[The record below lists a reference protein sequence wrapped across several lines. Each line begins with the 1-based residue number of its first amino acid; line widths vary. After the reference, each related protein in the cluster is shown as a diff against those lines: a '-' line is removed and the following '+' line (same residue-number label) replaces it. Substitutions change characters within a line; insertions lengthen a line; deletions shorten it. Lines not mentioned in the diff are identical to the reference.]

1 MKIAKIALF
10 LLLISFCAEDS
21 NLSIEN
27 NEDEVVENKNNNQE
41 DSVGWNSALGKSP
54 EIFVSTW
61 NSVVDSI
68 SDDEETILFF
78 SINPDEVKWTSTDKD
93 QLVYK
98 WGDASNEDN
107 VFILNLYIENEIV
120 RTVQF
125 FAPTTNDTITTQQ
138 TKLFLLL
145 IIALSDDQ
153 LDRDGRE
160 NILSGLGL
168 YEEINDPNEYGGGI
182 LVFNEIEY
190 EIEPLVQGS
199 RLVGLNFY
207 SKLTLK

>member
-27 NEDEVVENKNNNQE
+27 NEDEVVENNNNNQE

-125 FAPTTNDTITTQQ
+125 FAPTTNDTTTTQQ

-145 IIALSDDQ
+145 IISLSDDE

-160 NILSGLGL
+160 DILSGLGL
-168 YEEINDPNEYGGGI
+168 YDEITDPNEYGGI
-182 LVFNEIEY
+182 LVLNEIEY

-207 SKLTLK
+207 SRLTLN

>member
-10 LLLISFCAEDS
+10 LLLISFCAEDG

-27 NEDEVVENKNNNQE
+27 NEDEVVENKNNNQD

-61 NSVVDSI
+61 NNVVDSI

-78 SINPDEVKWTSTDKD
+78 SINPDEVKWTSADKD

-98 WGDASNEDN
+98 WGNASNEDN

-168 YEEINDPNEYGGGI
+168 YDEITDPNEYGGI
-182 LVFNEIEY
+182 LVLNEIEY

-207 SKLTLK
+207 SILTLK

>member
-27 NEDEVVENKNNNQE
+27 NEDEVVEKNNNNQE

-78 SINPDEVKWTSTDKD
+78 SINPDEVKWTSADKD

-98 WGDASNEDN
+98 WGNASNEDN

-168 YEEINDPNEYGGGI
+168 YEEINDPNEYGGI

-207 SKLTLK
+207 SRLTLK

>member
-1 MKIAKIALF
+1 MKIAKLALF

-61 NSVVDSI
+61 NNVVDSI

-78 SINPDEVKWTSTDKD
+78 SINPDEVKWTSADKD
-93 QLVYK
+93 QLVYR
-98 WGDASNEDN
+98 WGNASNEDN

-168 YEEINDPNEYGGGI
+168 YEEINDPNEYGGI

>member
-1 MKIAKIALF
+1 MKIAKITLF

-27 NEDEVVENKNNNQE
+27 NEDEVVENNNNNQE
-41 DSVGWNSALGKSP
+41 DLVGWNSALGKSP

-168 YEEINDPNEYGGGI
+168 YEEINDPNEYGGI

-207 SKLTLK
+207 SRLTLK

>member
-61 NSVVDSI
+61 NNVVDSI

-78 SINPDEVKWTSTDKD
+78 SINPDEVKWTSADKD

-98 WGDASNEDN
+98 WGNASNEDN

-168 YEEINDPNEYGGGI
+168 YEEINDPNEYGGI

>member
-1 MKIAKIALF
+1 MKIAKLALF

-61 NSVVDSI
+61 NNVVDSI

-98 WGDASNEDN
+98 WGNASNEDN

-168 YEEINDPNEYGGGI
+168 YEEINDPNEYGGI

-207 SKLTLK
+207 SRLTLK

>member
-1 MKIAKIALF
+1 MKIAKLALF

-27 NEDEVVENKNNNQE
+27 NEDEVIENKNNNQE

-168 YEEINDPNEYGGGI
+168 YEEINDPNEYGGI

-207 SKLTLK
+207 SRLTLK

>member
-1 MKIAKIALF
+1 MKIAKLALF

-41 DSVGWNSALGKSP
+41 DLVDWDSALGKSP

-61 NSVVDSI
+61 NSVVNSI
-68 SDDEETILFF
+68 SNDEETILFF
-78 SINPDEVKWTSTDKD
+78 SINPDEVKWTSADKD

-98 WGDASNEDN
+98 WGNASNEDN
-107 VFILNLYIENEIV
+107 VFFLNLYIENEIV

-168 YEEINDPNEYGGGI
+168 YEEINDPNEYGGI

-207 SKLTLK
+207 SRLTLK

>member
-1 MKIAKIALF
+1 MKIAKLALF
-10 LLLISFCAEDS
+10 FLLISFCAEDS

-27 NEDEVVENKNNNQE
+27 NEDEVVENKNNNQD

-61 NSVVDSI
+61 NNVVDSI

-78 SINPDEVKWTSTDKD
+78 SINPDEVKWTSADKD

-98 WGDASNEDN
+98 WGNASNEDN

-168 YEEINDPNEYGGGI
+168 YEEINDPNEYGGI

-190 EIEPLVQGS
+190 EIETFVQGS
-199 RLVGLNFY
+199 RLVCLNFY

>member
-1 MKIAKIALF
+1 MKIAKLALF

-168 YEEINDPNEYGGGI
+168 YEEINDPNEYGGI
-182 LVFNEIEY
+182 CLLYTSPSPRDQEA
-190 EIEPLVQGS
+190 S
-199 RLVGLNFY
+199 RMP
-207 SKLTLK
+207 SSA

>member
-1 MKIAKIALF
+1 MKIAKLALF

-27 NEDEVVENKNNNQE
+27 NEDEVVENKNNKQE

-61 NSVVDSI
+61 NNVVDSI

-78 SINPDEVKWTSTDKD
+78 SINPDEVKWTSADKD
-93 QLVYK
+93 QLIYK
-98 WGDASNEDN
+98 WGNASNEDN

-168 YEEINDPNEYGGGI
+168 YEEINDPNEYGGI

>member
-1 MKIAKIALF
+1 MKIAKLALF
-10 LLLISFCAEDS
+10 LLLISFCTEDS

-41 DSVGWNSALGKSP
+41 ESVGWNSALGKSP

-68 SDDEETILFF
+68 SNDEETILFF
-78 SINPDEVKWTSTDKD
+78 SINPDEVKWTSSDKD

-98 WGDASNEDN
+98 WGDASKQDN
-107 VFILNLYIENEIV
+107 IFILNLYIENEIV

-125 FAPTTNDTITTQQ
+125 FAPTTNDTTTTQQ

-145 IIALSDDQ
+145 IIALSDDE

-168 YEEINDPNEYGGGI
+168 YEEINDPNEYGGI

-207 SKLTLK
+207 SRLTLK

>member
-27 NEDEVVENKNNNQE
+27 NEDEVVENNNNNQE

-168 YEEINDPNEYGGGI
+168 YEEINDPNKYGGI

-207 SKLTLK
+207 SRLTLK

>member
-1 MKIAKIALF
+1 MKIAKLALF

-27 NEDEVVENKNNNQE
+27 NEDEVLENKNNNQE

-78 SINPDEVKWTSTDKD
+78 SINPDEVKWTSPDKD

-98 WGDASNEDN
+98 WGNASNEDN

-168 YEEINDPNEYGGGI
+168 YEEIDDPNEYGGI

>member
-168 YEEINDPNEYGGGI
+168 YEEINDPNEYGGI

-207 SKLTLK
+207 SRLTLK

>member
-1 MKIAKIALF
+1 MKIAKLALF

-27 NEDEVVENKNNNQE
+27 NEDEVLENKNNNQE

-78 SINPDEVKWTSTDKD
+78 SINPDEVKWTSSDKD

-98 WGDASNEDN
+98 WGDASKQDN
-107 VFILNLYIENEIV
+107 IFILNLNIENEIV

-168 YEEINDPNEYGGGI
+168 YEEIDDPNEYGGI

>member
-61 NSVVDSI
+61 NNVVDSI

-168 YEEINDPNEYGGGI
+168 YEEINDPNEYGGI

-207 SKLTLK
+207 SRLTLK

>member
-1 MKIAKIALF
+1 MKIAKLALF

-61 NSVVDSI
+61 NNVVDSI

-78 SINPDEVKWTSTDKD
+78 SINPDEVKWTSADKD

-98 WGDASNEDN
+98 WGNASNEDN

-125 FAPTTNDTITTQQ
+125 FAPTTNDTTTTQQ

-145 IIALSDDQ
+145 IISLSDDE

-160 NILSGLGL
+160 DILSGLGL
-168 YEEINDPNEYGGGI
+168 YDEITDPNEYGGI
-182 LVFNEIEY
+182 LVLNEIEY

-207 SKLTLK
+207 SRLTLN

>member
-1 MKIAKIALF
+1 MKIAKLALF

-27 NEDEVVENKNNNQE
+27 NEDEVVENNNNNQE

-78 SINPDEVKWTSTDKD
+78 SINPDEVKWTSADKD

-98 WGDASNEDN
+98 WGNASNEDN

-168 YEEINDPNEYGGGI
+168 YEEINDPNEYGGI

>member
-1 MKIAKIALF
+1 MKIAKLALF

-61 NSVVDSI
+61 NSVVESI

-78 SINPDEVKWTSTDKD
+78 SINPDEVKWTSPDKD

-98 WGDASNEDN
+98 WGNASNEDN

-168 YEEINDPNEYGGGI
+168 YEEINDPNEYGGI

>member
-27 NEDEVVENKNNNQE
+27 NEDEVVENNNNNQE

-78 SINPDEVKWTSTDKD
+78 SINPDEVKWTSADKD

-98 WGDASNEDN
+98 WGNASNEDN

-168 YEEINDPNEYGGGI
+168 YEEINDPNEYGGI

-207 SKLTLK
+207 SRLTLK

>member
-27 NEDEVVENKNNNQE
+27 NEDEVVEKNNNNQE

-61 NSVVDSI
+61 NNVVDSI

-78 SINPDEVKWTSTDKD
+78 SINPDEVKWTSADKD

-98 WGDASNEDN
+98 WGNASNEDN

-168 YEEINDPNEYGGGI
+168 YEEINDPNEYGGI

-207 SKLTLK
+207 SRLTLK

>member
-27 NEDEVVENKNNNQE
+27 NEDEVVENNNNNQE

-78 SINPDEVKWTSTDKD
+78 SINPDEVKWTSSDKD

-98 WGDASNEDN
+98 WGDASKQDN
-107 VFILNLYIENEIV
+107 IFILNLYIENEIV

-125 FAPTTNDTITTQQ
+125 FAPTTNDTTTTQQ

-145 IIALSDDQ
+145 IIALSDDE

-168 YEEINDPNEYGGGI
+168 YEEINDPNEYGGI

-207 SKLTLK
+207 SRLTLK

>member
-27 NEDEVVENKNNNQE
+27 NEDDVVENKNNNQE
-41 DSVGWNSALGKSP
+41 DLVGWNSALGKSP

-61 NSVVDSI
+61 NNVVDSI

-168 YEEINDPNEYGGGI
+168 YEEINDPNEYGGI

>member
-27 NEDEVVENKNNNQE
+27 NEDEVVENNNNNQE

-98 WGDASNEDN
+98 WRDASNEDN

-125 FAPTTNDTITTQQ
+125 FAPTTNDTTTTQQ

-145 IIALSDDQ
+145 IISLSDDE

-168 YEEINDPNEYGGGI
+168 YDEITDPNEYGGI
-182 LVFNEIEY
+182 LVLNEIEY

-207 SKLTLK
+207 SRLTLN

>member
-27 NEDEVVENKNNNQE
+27 NEDEVVENNNNNQE

-168 YEEINDPNEYGGGI
+168 YEEINDPNEYGGI

-199 RLVGLNFY
+199 RLGGLNFY
-207 SKLTLK
+207 SRLTLK

>member
-1 MKIAKIALF
+1 MKIAKLALF

-27 NEDEVVENKNNNQE
+27 NVDEVVENKNNNQE

-78 SINPDEVKWTSTDKD
+78 SINPDEVKWTSADKD

-98 WGDASNEDN
+98 WGNASNEDN

-168 YEEINDPNEYGGGI
+168 YEEINDPNEYGGI

>member
-27 NEDEVVENKNNNQE
+27 NEDEVVEKNNNNQE

-168 YEEINDPNEYGGGI
+168 YEEINDPNEYGGI

-207 SKLTLK
+207 SRLTLK

>member
-27 NEDEVVENKNNNQE
+27 NEDEVVEKNNNNQE

-168 YEEINDPNEYGGGI
+168 YEEINDPNEYGGI

>member
-27 NEDEVVENKNNNQE
+27 NEDEVVENNNNNQE

-168 YEEINDPNEYGGGI
+168 YEEINDPNEYGGI
-182 LVFNEIEY
+182 LVFNDIEY

-207 SKLTLK
+207 SRLTLK

>member
-1 MKIAKIALF
+1 MKIAKLALF
-10 LLLISFCAEDS
+10 LLLISFCAADS

-27 NEDEVVENKNNNQE
+27 NVDEVVENKNNNQE

-168 YEEINDPNEYGGGI
+168 YEEINDPNEYGGI

>member
-1 MKIAKIALF
+1 MKIAKLALF
-10 LLLISFCAEDS
+10 FLLISFCAEDS

-78 SINPDEVKWTSTDKD
+78 SINPDEVKWTSADKD

-98 WGDASNEDN
+98 WGNASNEDN

-168 YEEINDPNEYGGGI
+168 YEEINDPNEYGGI

>member
-61 NSVVDSI
+61 NNVVDSI

-168 YEEINDPNEYGGGI
+168 YEEITDPNEYGGI

-207 SKLTLK
+207 SRLTLK

>member
-1 MKIAKIALF
+1 MKIAKLALF
-10 LLLISFCAEDS
+10 LLLISFCTEDS

-41 DSVGWNSALGKSP
+41 ESVGWNSALGKSP

-168 YEEINDPNEYGGGI
+168 YEEINDPNEYGGI

-207 SKLTLK
+207 SRLTLK